1 MYDDG
6 KQADLRN
13 TLRLSV
19 LLRSMAEQSARKPP
33 RDVPMPGKYLTGCTQ
48 YLTTRLSIAESR
60 NTLLTEGK

>member
-33 RDVPMPGKYLTGCTQ
+33 RDVPMPGE

>member
-1 MYDDG
+1 VYNDG

-19 LLRSMAEQSARKPP
+19 LLRSMAEQSARKQF
-33 RDVPMPGKYLTGCTQ
+33 RDVPMPGE
-48 YLTTRLSIAESR
+48 YLTTRLLAIAESR